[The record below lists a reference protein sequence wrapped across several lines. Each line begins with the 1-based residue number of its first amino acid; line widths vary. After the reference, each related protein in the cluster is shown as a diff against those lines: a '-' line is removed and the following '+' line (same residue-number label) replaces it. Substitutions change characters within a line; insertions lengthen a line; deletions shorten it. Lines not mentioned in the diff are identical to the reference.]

1 MSTPAPDAGVRAA
14 RPSDARAIGRVQ
26 ARAWASTYRD
36 LMPAAPD
43 ESALTDAWT
52 AAITAPPS
60 PDHRVL
66 VATAA
71 DRVVGFAALAPS
83 ADADAG
89 ADRGGPDA
97 ELLVLLVDP
106 DDLGH
111 GHGSRLLNATAD
123 VLGGPGTRRLRAWV
137 PEPDAERLRFLNA
150 AGFAPDGASRV
161 LDATGDGTSTLREI
175 RVTTVLPARP

>member
-26 ARAWASTYRD
+26 ARAWASTYRE
-36 LMPAAPD
+36 LI
-43 ESALTDAWT
+43 DAWT

-106 DDLGH
+106 DDLGR

-123 VLGGPGTRRLRAWV
+123 VLGGPGGAAPVPRGGGRDRAVRRIGRASWS
-137 PEPDAERLRFLNA
+137 A
-150 AGFAPDGASRV
+150 RV
-161 LDATGDGTSTLREI
+161 
-175 RVTTVLPARP
+175 